1 MTSGADADQN
11 MTHRVPTAK
20 RPSDHLAI
28 GAACP
33 NRGKPARQPERR
45 DRYRLIFPLAL
56 FPAGVPVRTRYFFKT

>member
-1 MTSGADADQN
+1 

-45 DRYRLIFPLAL
+45 DRYRYRYRLIFPLAL
-56 FPAGVPVRTRYFFKT
+56 FPAGVPVGTRYFFKT